1 MNPMTVIRSYREE
14 DRSAVRRIACDTAFM
29 GKPAEVFFDGR
40 EVLADI
46 LTGYFTDCEPE
57 SCFVAEQERSV
68 IGYLIGA
75 KDARRIPGI
84 SVRKI
89 LPAAILRTITGGTLS
104 KKKNIAFLAHF
115 FLSLLRGEFKRQAVF
130 EEYPATMH
138 INIDARFRG
147 SGIGA
152 QLLRAYDT
160 YLEHARIAGVHLA
173 TLSPA
178 AGRFFEKNGFRLLD
192 TSRRTYFKYRT
203 PGQAQWCFRYGKKI
217 GG

>member
-1 MNPMTVIRSYREE
+1 MAVIRGYREE
-14 DRSAVRRIACDTAFM
+14 DRPAVRRIACDTAFM
-29 GKPAEVFFDGR
+29 GKPAEIFFDDR

-68 IGYLIGA
+68 VGYLIGA

-84 SVRKI
+84 SARKL
-89 LPAAILRTITGGTLS
+89 LPATILKALYRGTLF

-115 FLSLLRGEFKRQAVF
+115 FRSFLKGEFKQQTVF

-138 INIDARFRG
+138 INLDARFRG
-147 SGIGA
+147 MGIGT
-152 QLLRAYDT
+152 QLFRAYDT

-178 AGRFFEKNGFRLLD
+178 AGRFFEKNGFKLLYK
-192 TSRRTYFKYRT
+192 SRRTYFNYRIS
-203 PGQAQWCFRYGKKI
+203 GQVQWCFLYGQKLK
-217 GG
+217 G